1 LGTFTVLSV
10 VTSDSSKIWNGFLV
24 SVDDEVLV
32 DGGVN
37 NGNNLSLNLFD
48 NKWDNGGFE
57 KWDED

>member
-1 LGTFTVLSV
+1 MGTCSILSV
-10 VTSDSSKIWNGFLV
+10 VTGDSSKIWDGFLV

-57 KWDED
+57 QWDED

>member
-1 LGTFTVLSV
+1 MSV
-10 VTSDSSKIWNGFLV
+10 VTGDSSKIWDGFLV

-57 KWDED
+57 QWDED